1 MINHL
6 RFPNIDTKYFICL
19 LLYFF
24 REYDQ
29 LKEFIF
35 RVLIE
40 RLVAIGPRPWGLYY
54 FTRELINN
62 PDYKFKEFFNNYNH
76 QELSE

>member
-1 MINHL
+1 MVNHL
-6 RFPNIDTKYFICL
+6 RFPNIDTKYFISL

-24 REYDQ
+24 KEFDQ

-35 RVLIE
+35 RVLLE

-54 FTRELINN
+54 FVRELTNN
-62 PDYKFKEFFNNYNH
+62 PDYNFKEFLINYNQH
-76 QELSE
+76 GLSE